1 MKVFVLTKQLILG
14 PTSTQPMTV
23 GVYSSFHKA
32 TKNISSK
39 WTKIGEV
46 QWGFR
51 HEGMHYTI
59 TEHTVQ

>member
-23 GVYSSFHKA
+23 GVYNSFYKA
-32 TKNISSK
+32 TKNISRK
-39 WTKIGEV
+39 WTKIGES

>member
-1 MKVFVLTKQLILG
+1 MKVFILTKQLVLG
-14 PTSTQPMTV
+14 ATATPLMTV
-23 GVYSSFHKA
+23 GVYSSFYKA

-51 HEGMHYTI
+51 HEGMHYLL

>member
-1 MKVFVLTKQLILG
+1 MKVFILTKQLVLG
-14 PTSTQPMTV
+14 TTSTQPMTV
-23 GVYSSFHKA
+23 GVYTNFYRA
-32 TKNISSK
+32 TKDISKK

-51 HEGMHYTI
+51 HEGMHYLV